1 MLEYEALKPL
11 FKFLQMLKNNKKQES
26 DNFGWTMVKFM
37 HQEILKVIKATMKVV
52 HYVVFSCDEF
62 FTMDNQSWLFMHL
75 YVMQNW
81 VRILILISLNQV
93 VEGLG
98 SDNLTKIIKKVLMIA
113 RYNKRCPY
121 MLSDFIGF

>member
-1 MLEYEALKPL
+1 
-11 FKFLQMLKNNKKQES
+11 
-26 DNFGWTMVKFM
+26 
-37 HQEILKVIKATMKVV
+37 
-52 HYVVFSCDEF
+52 
-62 FTMDNQSWLFMHL
+62 MDNQSWLFMHL

-98 SDNLTKIIKKVLMIA
+98 SDNLTKVIKKVLMIA